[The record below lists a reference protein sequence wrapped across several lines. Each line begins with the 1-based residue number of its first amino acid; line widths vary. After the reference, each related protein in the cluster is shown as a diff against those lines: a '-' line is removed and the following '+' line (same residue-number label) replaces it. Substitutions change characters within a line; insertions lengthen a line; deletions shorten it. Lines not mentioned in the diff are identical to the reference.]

1 MQADIEYIR
10 KLQAEDNYRFEIIEV
25 GGQVSKVDRIRR
37 LIPYFESGRVYL
49 PTTLNRTLYDKS
61 TVDLINVLVEEELM
75 GFPVALHDDLSDAMA
90 RLFDLDPVWPKLQ
103 DAEKK
108 PDRYTTGRRTS
119 WMAR

>member
-1 MQADIEYIR
+1 M
-10 KLQAEDNYRFEIIEV
+10 
-25 GGQVSKVDRIRR
+25 
-37 LIPYFESGRVYL
+37 
-49 PTTLNRTLYDKS
+49 PTTLTRTLYDKS

-90 RLFDLDPVWPKLQ
+90 RLFDLDPVWPKLV